1 MENLNEGK
9 KKRGGM
15 AYEAALR
22 EIDAQSAVVALE
34 AKIEKLKE
42 MAETKA
48 QRLEMVSEDE
58 NLSELIDKKAMNEM
72 RKEIK
77 QIEKMQEK
85 LEKLYEKKN
94 GKKPVEVVDEEEKM
108 DETYSASSYEED
120 DSVSEGGYDSSYE
133 EDDNNP
139 SMEEELNEAESPG
152 KIINKMVQNADKL
165 EKSPEME
172 KMAAQIAK
180 NPELIKILNQKVAAA
195 GITIDEQE
203 VDGIEDTELEK
214 LALTYAKKL
223 NEGDAT
229 AELGLG
235 AALGLGGAITGFNLG
250 STVAYL
256 AGTSIAIGSTVAIG
270 PVLLGAAA
278 GIALGVLAAKVAKKI
293 KGTNEEVDR
302 FKKLAGL

>member
-1 MENLNEGK
+1 
-9 KKRGGM
+9 
-15 AYEAALR
+15 
-22 EIDAQSAVVALE
+22 
-34 AKIEKLKE
+34 

>member
-9 KKRGGM
+9 KKKTAAYM
-15 AYEAALR
+15 AELA
-22 EIDAQSAVVALE
+22 EIDKQSAVVAME
-34 AKIEKLKE
+34 AKINHLQEMADKKKAKLK
-42 MAETKA
+42 
-48 QRLEMVSEDE
+48 MVSEDE
-58 NLSELIDKKAMNEM
+58 NLSELIDPKRKKMME
-72 RKEIK
+72 KEIK
-77 QIEKMQEK
+77 EIEKAKAK
-85 LEKLYEKKN
+85 LESLYEKMS
-94 GKKPVEVVDEEEKM
+94 GDKKKDVIDEDDEKM
-108 DETYSASSYEED
+108 EETYSASSYEED
-120 DSVSEGGYDSSYE
+120 SIKEDKECDSCGVMHEGSCGSSYE

-172 KMAAQIAK
+172 KIAAQIAK
-180 NPELIKILNQKVAAA
+180 NPELIKKLNQKVAAA
-195 GITIDEQE
+195 GIPAAAPNNTGPI
-203 VDGIEDTELEK
+203 
-214 LALTYAKKL
+214 
-223 NEGDAT
+223 AT
-229 AELGLG
+229 ELGLG